1 MAEHDTSQDT
11 TLDAL
16 LDRAVRQE
24 TRRFVRLLDRIYSDP
39 DQARTALRDRVSEL
53 GPRAAGREMGNDPAR
68 FGSLRPGHT
77 PETLRPLAREAG
89 YVGGLAH
96 EMQGSRGNPILVAKL
111 LNERFQK
118 AVQSWFA
125 DPERFHAAWARAVA
139 TAGPEEAAR
148 RLTVRPQAFGS
159 PRSGIETYI
168 SAIAARGRDAAT
180 AAEHS
185 ADFERTYYATLG
197 DRLARLPRTTAEITN
212 RPTGRLPAQ
221 LEMKLEAFAADFR
234 GKLGA
239 AYRDPAEAERRFHD
253 LVAREGTGGAAAVVR
268 REPATLGDL
277 NPRDDAAVL
286 ADQAA
291 RRGARAYDLNGIRN
305 PAHAADVLLQ
315 ETERAF
321 ARQCANPGEALVQIQ
336 RAIREHG
343 LRNTVQRV
351 RDEPEAFFRPREGES
366 LNATSLS
373 GDVLALGQADQVAAS
388 YLAAEAARQQRPA
401 PAADLPVD
409 DPALR
414 AASDFVEAERLSS
427 HKQGLHAR
435 LNDASTALHDVERT
449 ARWTGIHDRQFTSA
463 LRDVY
468 RDPAAAKKRFVAIA
482 DRRGDEAALRTLRKS
497 PQRLGALKT
506 TPSAYLGWAGLQST
520 ADAKRAAPDAAT
532 YGASYLRSRRA
543 QREMEWTDP
552 SGATHRGTDQV
563 RAAATREI
571 AGSGAELNATQDSL
585 RSLGGPAAA
594 KERAVSN
601 LGRLPED
608 QADGVLSKVAAQKP
622 EATESVGRLR
632 DSLRNARQGAAAPGV
647 RQTLGA
653 VVQGIQITRTLAEG
667 PGGL

>member
-1 MAEHDTSQDT
+1 MPEPSTSQDF

-24 TRRFVRLLDRIYSDP
+24 TRRFVRLLDRIYTDP
-39 DQARTALRDRVSEL
+39 DQARTALRDRVTVL
-53 GPRAAGREMGNDPAR
+53 GPRAAGREMGSDPAR

-89 YVGGLAH
+89 YIGGLAH
-96 EMQGSRGNPILVAKL
+96 EMQGSRGNPLLAAKL
-111 LNERFQK
+111 LNERFQT
-118 AVQSWFA
+118 AVKSWFA
-125 DPERFHAAWARAVA
+125 DPERFHPAWARAVA

-148 RLTVRPQAFGS
+148 RLAVRPDAFGS
-159 PRSGIETYI
+159 PRPGIETYI

-185 ADFERTYYATLG
+185 AAFERTYYATLG
-197 DRLARLPRTTAEITN
+197 DRLDRLPRTTGELTN

-221 LEMKLEAFAADFR
+221 LEMKLEAFTADFR

-239 AYRDPAEAERRFHD
+239 VYRDPAEAERRFHD

-268 REPATLGDL
+268 REPAALGDL
-277 NPRDDAAVL
+277 AARDDAAAL

-321 ARQCANPGEALVQIQ
+321 ARQCANPGEALLQIQ

-343 LRNTVQRV
+343 VRETVQRV
-351 RDEPEAFFRPREGES
+351 RDEPEAFFRPREGEP
-366 LNATSLS
+366 LNPASLS
-373 GDVLALGQADQVAAS
+373 GDILALAHADQVAAL
-388 YLAAEAARQQRPA
+388 YLATEATRQQHPA

-409 DPALR
+409 EPAHR
-414 AASDFVEAERLSS
+414 AASEFVEAERLSS
-427 HKQGLHAR
+427 QKQGLHAR
-435 LNDASTALHDVERT
+435 LNDASTALHHVERT
-449 ARWTGIHDRQFTSA
+449 ERWTGINDRQFTSA

-482 DRRGDEAALRTLRKS
+482 DRHGDAAALRALRKS

-506 TPSAYLGWAGLQST
+506 APSAYLGWAGLQST
-520 ADAKRAAPDAAT
+520 AGAKRAAPDAAT
-532 YGASYLRSRRA
+532 YGASYLNSRRA
-543 QREMEWTDP
+543 VRETAWTDP
-552 SGATHRGTDQV
+552 SGATHRGAERV
-563 RAAATREI
+563 RGAATREI

-585 RSLGGPAAA
+585 RALGGPAAT
-594 KERAVSN
+594 KERAVSR

-608 QADGVLSKVAAQKP
+608 QAEGVLSKVAAQKP
-622 EATESVGRLR
+622 GAGESVGRLR
-632 DSLRNARQGAAAPGV
+632 DSLRNGRPGATGPGV
-647 RQTLGA
+647 QQTLGA
-653 VVQGIQITRTLAEG
+653 VVQAIQITRTLAEG

>member
-1 MAEHDTSQDT
+1 MAEHDSSQDT

-24 TRRFVRLLDRIYSDP
+24 TRRFVRLLDRIYTDP
-39 DQARTALRDRVSEL
+39 DRARTALRDRVSEL
-53 GPRAAGREMGNDPAR
+53 GPRAAGREMGADPAG

-96 EMQGSRGNPILVAKL
+96 EMQGSRGNPVLAAKL
-111 LNERFQK
+111 LDERFQK

-125 DPERFHAAWARAVA
+125 DADRFHSAWARAVA
-139 TAGPEEAAR
+139 AAGPAEAAR
-148 RLTVRPQAFGS
+148 RLTVRPDAFGS
-159 PRSGIETYI
+159 PRPGIGTYV
-168 SAIAARGRDAAT
+168 SAIAARGRDAA
-180 AAEHS
+180 AAAGHS
-185 ADFERTYYATLG
+185 AAFERTHYATLG
-197 DRLARLPRTTAEITN
+197 DRLAGLPRTTAELTA

-234 GKLGA
+234 GKLAA

-277 NPRDDAAVL
+277 AARDDAALL

-321 ARQCANPGEALVQIQ
+321 ARQCANPGEALLQIQ

-343 LRNTVQRV
+343 LRKAVQRV
-351 RDEPEAFFRPREGES
+351 RDEPGAFFRPREGES
-366 LNATSLS
+366 LNSASLS

-388 YLAAEAARQQRPA
+388 YLAAEAARQRRPA

-409 DPALR
+409 EPALR
-414 AASDFVEAERLSS
+414 AVSEFVEAERLSG

-449 ARWTGIHDRQFTSA
+449 ARWTGIHDRQLTAA
-463 LRDVY
+463 LREVY
-468 RDPAAAKKRFVAIA
+468 RDPAAARKRFVAVA
-482 DRRGDEAALRTLRKS
+482 GRRGDAAALRILRKS
-497 PQRLGALKT
+497 PNRLGLLKT
-506 TPSAYLGWAGLQST
+506 APSAYLGWAGLRST
-520 ADAKRAAPDAAT
+520 AEAKRAAPDAAT
-532 YGASYLRSRRA
+532 YGASFLQSRRA
-543 QREMEWTDP
+543 QCDMEWTDP
-552 SGATHRGTDQV
+552 SGATHRGAEQV

-571 AGSGAELNATQDSL
+571 AGSGADLNATQDSL
-585 RSLGGPAAA
+585 RALGGPAAA
-594 KERAVSN
+594 RERAVST
-601 LGRLPED
+601 LGRLPEE
-608 QADGVLSKVAAQKP
+608 QADGVLSRVAARKP
-622 EATESVGRLR
+622 EAAESVGRLR
-632 DSLRNARQGAAAPGV
+632 DSLRNARQGAAGPGV
-647 RQTLGA
+647 VHTAGA
-653 VVQGIQITRTLAEG
+653 VVQGIRITRSLADG